1 MSKTILFF
9 LFDQKEKEMPPK
21 ILQEKSYVKMYN
33 LRYSDSG
40 SEDTEA
46 GGSTES
52 DDDTE
57 A

>member
-9 LFDQKEKEMPPK
+9 VFDQKEKEK
-21 ILQEKSYVKMYN
+21 SYVQEKSHVKMYN
-33 LRYSDSG
+33 LKYFDSG
-40 SEDTEA
+40 SKDTEA